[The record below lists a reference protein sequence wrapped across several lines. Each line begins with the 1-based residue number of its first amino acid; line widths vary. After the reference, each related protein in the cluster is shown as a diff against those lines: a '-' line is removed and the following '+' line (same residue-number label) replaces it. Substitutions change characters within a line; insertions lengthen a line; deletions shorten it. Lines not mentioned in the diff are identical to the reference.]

1 MLSQPFRSA
10 LILFLVCGFS
20 QSALA
25 QDGGARV
32 SGFYAGAFGEGTT
45 NSATGGSVGYRF
57 TPRLGFELEAL
68 ALPNFEV
75 GEIDGPREGRG
86 VGFLANFVMEF
97 PSPARWLTPYVQG
110 GGGGANISYS
120 SDFIYE
126 DGDGRPLPV
135 EPRGRRIGGRIDP
148 RTLGDNV
155 RLVRVN
161 RGRSETSVALSVGGG
176 VDFAIWRGLA
186 VGPNI
191 TFVELFGSA
200 RNIALTNIG
209 ARASY
214 RF

>member
-1 MLSQPFRSA
+1 MSQVLRVA
-10 LILFLVCGFS
+10 MVLFLVFGFS
-20 QSALA
+20 GSAIA
-25 QDGGARV
+25 QDSGARV
-32 SGFYAGAFGEGTT
+32 SGFYAGAFGEGAT
-45 NSATGGSVGYRF
+45 NAAAGGSVGYRF
-57 TPRLGFELEAL
+57 TPRLGFELGAL
-68 ALPNFEV
+68 ALPDF
-75 GEIDGPREGRG
+75 EIDDIDGGREGRG

-97 PSPARWLTPYVQG
+97 PSPARWLTPYIQG

-120 SDFIYE
+120 SEFVYQ
-126 DGDGRPLPV
+126 DGDGRPIPI
-135 EPRGRRIGGRIDP
+135 EPRGRRIGGVRFDP

-161 RGRSETSVALSVGGG
+161 QGRSETSVALSVGGG
-176 VDFAIWRGLA
+176 VDFTLWKGLA

-191 TFVELFGSA
+191 TFVELFGSS